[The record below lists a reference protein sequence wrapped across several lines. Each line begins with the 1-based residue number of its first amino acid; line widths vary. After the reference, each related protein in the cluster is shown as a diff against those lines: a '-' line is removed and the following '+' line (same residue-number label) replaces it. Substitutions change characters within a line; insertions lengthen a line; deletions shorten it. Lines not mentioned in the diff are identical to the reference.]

1 MTPAA
6 AAILEGMPDPRLLHR
21 ADRDGTTWIL
31 AGSVVLAC
39 YPSGDAGMRNVAV
52 AVCRQLGFGGQAVAG
67 MMGLT
72 ENYVATLHNRAL
84 REGTAGL
91 VRAQGRPRK
100 LAGGAWEKAARW
112 RAGGASDSE
121 IARRLGV
128 AQSTVFRRLGPAAV
142 QEQLPVSGPEGEPAA
157 PEPGGRAAP
166 RPPAGEPEPED
177 EPAVPDQEGEPGL
190 SAGGPEPEA
199 ETAAPGP
206 GSSPA
211 GELVPPGGREP
222 TARPGTGLARVAG
235 GVLPSRYAGAMLAH
249 AYLDRIGAEAILAAA
264 LPPGLAR
271 PRYDDLGL
279 LTATS
284 LAFALG
290 ASSAEGTKHLIPAQ
304 AGILAGIGRLPD
316 PRTLRPRLAAIADH
330 CDPLA
335 LQRQLAAAMFAADAP
350 GLHVY
355 YADDH
360 FVPYEGARPVPK
372 GWNTKR
378 RHAQP
383 GRADTV
389 VTDYHGRAVCFATG
403 DPSGLAATL
412 PPVLAQLRQVL
423 GTDAKIM
430 LGFDRGGS
438 YPVTFR
444 AIRDAHADWVTWRR
458 GPLAPVTAAP
468 RRHWAAHGDGKPAE
482 ILHVADETVTIK
494 DYGEARQITLFEGGN
509 PVLQVLTSDLDAP
522 AAALLAW
529 LRCRWRIENLFKYLE
544 DHYGIHWLCDYH
556 ASLEDDDRLIASP
569 ERKAARARLREA
581 EAALAAAERALA
593 GVLSSPDLSAAAKN
607 KALPPAEKKITK
619 ARDAVTTATA
629 ALKGIPAKL
638 PASQVTP
645 GAQKA
650 ILRTRRRSLQM
661 VLRLLAAS
669 AEHWLGNRLNDYLRD
684 LNEYRAITRNLLHL
698 GGTITC
704 TPREITVTLDPPA
717 APRIARAL
725 ALLIDE
731 INAAPPRMPGDTRPI
746 TYQLAADPPI

>member
-39 YPSGDAGMRNVAV
+39 YPSGDAGLRNVAV
-52 AVCRQLGFGGQAVAG
+52 AVCRQLGFGGRAVAEV
-67 MMGLT
+67 MGLT

-91 VRAQGRPRK
+91 VRAPGRPRK
-100 LAGGAWEKAARW
+100 LAGNAWEKASRW
-112 RAGGASDSE
+112 RAEGASDSE

-142 QEQLPVSGPEGEPAA
+142 QEQLP
-157 PEPGGRAAP
+157 GGW
-166 RPPAGEPEPED
+166 PED
-177 EPAVPDQEGEPGL
+177 EPAAPGPQAGEPEAEDEPAAPGQEGEP
-190 SAGGPEPEA
+190 E
-199 ETAAPGP
+199 P

-211 GELVPPGGREP
+211 GGLVPAGGREP
-222 TARPGTGLARVAG
+222 PPGAGLARVAG
-235 GVLPSRYAGAMLAH
+235 GALPSRYAGAMLAH

-290 ASSAEGTKHLIPAQ
+290 VSSAEGTKHLIPAQ

-316 PRTLRPRLAAIADH
+316 PRTLRPRLAAIAEA

-335 LQRQLAAAMFAADAP
+335 LQRQLAAAMLAADAP

-355 YADDH
+355 YVDDH
-360 FVPYEGARPVPK
+360 FVPYEGAKPVPK

-383 GRADTV
+383 GRAGTV
-389 VTDYHGRAVCFATG
+389 VSDYQGRAVAFTDG
-403 DPSGLAATL
+403 EPSGLSATL

-423 GTDAKIM
+423 GEQAKIM

-438 YPVTFR
+438 YPVAFR
-444 AIRDAHADWVTWRR
+444 AIREQRADWVTWRR

-468 RRHWAAHGDGKPAE
+468 RRHWAARGDGRPAE
-482 ILHVADETVTIK
+482 VLTLADEMVAIK
-494 DYGEARQITLFEGGN
+494 DYGQARQITLLEDGA
-509 PVLQVLTSDLDAP
+509 PVLQVLTSDRAAP

-544 DHYGIHWLCDYH
+544 AHYGIHWLCDYH
-556 ASLEDDDRLIASP
+556 ASLEDDDHLIANP
-569 ERKAARARLREA
+569 ERKAARVRLRQA

-593 GVLSSPDLSAAAKN
+593 AVISAPDLSAAAKN
-607 KALPPAEKKITK
+607 KAIPAAENKI
-619 ARDAVTTATA
+619 TTATDAVA
-629 ALKGIPAKL
+629 AAKATLKHIPAKL

-661 VLRLLAAS
+661 VLRLLAAA

-684 LNEYRAITRNLLHL
+684 PDEYRAITRHLLHL
-698 GGTITC
+698 GGQITC
-704 TPREITVTLDPPA
+704 TPRVITVTLDPPA

-725 ALLIDE
+725 ALLLQE
-731 INAAPPRMPGDTRPI
+731 INATPPRMPGDSRPI
-746 TYQLAADPPI
+746 TYQLAPPPI

>member
-39 YPSGDAGMRNVAV
+39 YPSGDAGLRNVAV
-52 AVCRQLGFGGQAVAG
+52 AVCRQLGFGGRAVAAV
-67 MMGLT
+67 MGLS

-91 VRAQGRPRK
+91 VRAPGRPRK

-121 IARRLGV
+121 IARRLQV

-142 QEQLPVSGPEGEPAA
+142 QEQLPGGGPAGEAEPQAGGPEAGPAA
-157 PEPGGRAAP
+157 PEP
-166 RPPAGEPEPED
+166 
-177 EPAVPDQEGEPGL
+177 EPGP
-190 SAGGPEPEA
+190 GPEPSSRP
-199 ETAAPGP
+199 AAGP
-206 GSSPA
+206 GSAA
-211 GELVPPGGREP
+211 GTE
-222 TARPGTGLARVAG
+222 AA
-235 GVLPSRYAGAMLAH
+235 PSRYAGAMLAH

-264 LPPGLAR
+264 LPPALAR
-271 PRYDDLGL
+271 LRYDDLGL

-290 ASSAEGTKHLIPAQ
+290 ASSAEGTKLLIPAQ

-316 PRTLRPRLAAIADH
+316 PRTLRPRLAAIADR

-335 LQRQLAAAMFAADAP
+335 LQRQLAAAMLAADAP

-355 YADDH
+355 YVDDH
-360 FVPYEGARPVPK
+360 FVPYEGAKPVPK

-383 GRADTV
+383 GRADTM
-389 VTDYHGRAVCFATG
+389 VTDYLGRAVAFATG
-403 DPSGLAATL
+403 DPSGLSATL
-412 PPVLAQLRQVL
+412 PGALAQLRQVL
-423 GTDAKIM
+423 GEQATIL

-438 YPVTFR
+438 YPVAFR
-444 AIRDAHADWVTWRR
+444 AIRDARADWVTWRR

-468 RRHWAAHGDGKPAE
+468 RRHWAARGDGKPAE
-482 ILHVADETVTIK
+482 VLTLADETAEIK
-494 DYGEARQITLFEGGN
+494 DYGPARQITLFEDGA
-509 PVLQVLTSDLDAP
+509 PVLQVLTSDLTAP
-522 AAALLAW
+522 AAALLGW

-544 DHYGIHWLCDYH
+544 AHYGIHWLCDYR
-556 ASLEDDDRLIASP
+556 AGTQDDDHLIANP
-569 ERKAARARLREA
+569 ERKAARARLRQA
-581 EAALAAAERALA
+581 EAALAAAERELAAL
-593 GVLSSPDLSAAAKN
+593 LTSPGLSAAAKN
-607 KALPPAEKKITK
+607 KIIPAAENKITT
-619 ARDAVTTATA
+619 ARNAVTAART

-645 GAQKA
+645 GARKA
-650 ILRTRRRSLQM
+650 ILATRRRSLQM
-661 VLRLLAAS
+661 VLRLLAA
-669 AEHWLGNRLNDYLRD
+669 AAGHWLGNRLNDYLRHPG
-684 LNEYRAITRNLLHL
+684 EYRAITRHLLHL
-698 GGTITC
+698 GGTITS
-704 TPREITVTLDPPA
+704 TPRVITVTLDPPA

-725 ALLIDE
+725 GLLIEE
-731 INAAPPRMPGDTRPI
+731 INATPPRMPGDTRPI
-746 TYQLAADPPI
+746 TYQLAAPPDLTTIKDRLP